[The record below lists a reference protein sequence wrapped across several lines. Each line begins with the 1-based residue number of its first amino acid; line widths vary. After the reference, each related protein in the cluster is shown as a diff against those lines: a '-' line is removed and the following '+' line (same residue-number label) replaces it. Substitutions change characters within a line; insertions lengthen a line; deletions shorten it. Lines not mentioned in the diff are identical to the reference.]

1 MDYEIMMIGN
11 VKIGMQAPD
20 FEAETTMGKISLNQY
35 RGKWVVLFSHP
46 GDFTPVCTT
55 EMIAFS
61 KANMYFERLNTCLI
75 GLSVDSNPSHLA
87 WVYDIYCKTGIVI
100 PFPIIADRMGK

>member
-1 MDYEIMMIGN
+1 MKTIHTG
-11 VKIGMQAPD
+11 P
-20 FEAETTMGKISLNQY
+20 L
-35 RGKWVVLFSHP
+35 
-46 GDFTPVCTT
+46 VCTT

-61 KANMYFERLNTCLI
+61 EANGYFERLSTCLI

-100 PFPIIADRMGK
+100 LFKIIADRNGMNWYLSFKNPEKCINAQEEKKKIE